1 MTATAPTAV
10 LRLGTRRSALAMA
23 QAGLVAAALRAQ
35 GADVELVGVTT
46 EGDRSTTPLTEAGG
60 VGVFVTELRS
70 RLLAGPWTGDDVES
84 ASDIDG
90 VDAAEPV
97 DLVVHS
103 LKDLPTVPAEGLVVA
118 AIPPREDPRDALVA
132 RGGATLAEL
141 PEGARVGTGSPRR
154 AAQLRLARPDLDVR
168 PIRGNV
174 DTRLG
179 KVAAG
184 EFDAVVVAAAGLARL
199 GRLDEASEL
208 LGPGVMLPAPGQGA
222 LAVECR
228 AADAASG
235 GRLHELL
242 TALDDAATRAAVTA
256 ERAVLG
262 TLEAGCTAPVG
273 AFAEITGVSPG
284 ESDLHVIAAVVSV
297 DGATAIRRSASG
309 PASDAEQ
316 IGRRLAAELLAAGAA
331 EVMGDRP

>member
-1 MTATAPTAV
+1 MPE
-10 LRLGTRRSALAMA
+10 LRTIRIGTRGSLLARWQTDHVRDRLIA
-23 QAGLVAAALRAQ
+23 AHPGLNVEVIVMSTQGDRVLDTPLPMIGGKGLFTAELEQALRD
-35 GADVELVGVTT
+35 GTID
-46 EGDRSTTPLTEAGG
+46 
-60 VGVFVTELRS
+60 
-70 RLLAGPWTGDDVES
+70 LA
-84 ASDIDG
+84 
-90 VDAAEPV
+90 
-97 DLVVHS
+97 VHS
-103 LKDLPTVPAEGLVVA
+103 LKDLPTEDRPGLVIA

-141 PEGARVGTGSPRR
+141 PEGARIGTGSPRR

-179 KVAAG
+179 KVTAG

-228 AADAASG
+228 AADAAAG
-235 GRLHELL
+235 GRLHDLL
-242 TALDDAATRAAVTA
+242 AALDDPGTRAAVTA
-256 ERAVLG
+256 ERAVLA

-273 AFAEITGVSPG
+273 AFAEITEISPG
-284 ESDLHVIAAVVSV
+284 EADLHVIAAVVSV

-316 IGRRLAAELLAAGAA
+316 IGRRWAAELLAAGAA